1 MIHKHYA
8 VYVLL
13 SVLFSHNAIIHATV
27 LCAPD
32 GTPYDPSQPVSR
44 GRVQEKP
51 EYAATYCTPETVGF
65 SASINNSTEPE
76 RRNDDI
82 ALYNASPTSST
93 SSISSGKTT
102 LSQPTFK
109 LHYRLAG
116 DDIFG
121 YAAGAYAPEN
131 QPDNHGD
138 IARKYWGP

>member
-1 MIHKHYA
+1 MFKHYA

-13 SVLFSHNAIIHATV
+13 SILLSHNAIIHATV

-32 GTPYDPSQPVSR
+32 GTPYDPS
-44 GRVQEKP
+44 KP
-51 EYAATYCTPETVGF
+51 GQKNAEYAASYCTQPTVGF

-82 ALYNASPTSST
+82 ATYNASPTSST

-121 YAAGAYAPEN
+121 YGAGAYAPEN